1 MKILFLDLETSPNLA
16 HVWGLWDQNIAI
28 TQIERSTEVICW
40 GARWLGSDKV
50 IFKSVHHHGKKTMLD
65 ELHKVMDE
73 ADVLIGWN
81 SAAFDSKHIKREFIE
96 NGYLPPSPWIELDL
110 MRTVKNQFKF
120 PSNKLDYVS
129 QKLGVGSKVQHT
141 GFQLWL
147 DCMAGN
153 AKAWKLMKEYQIQDV
168 NLLIDLYYI
177 LLPWIKNHP
186 HVGVSE
192 GNPISC
198 RNCGSD
204 NLQRYGFR
212 FTGNTKYQRYLC
224 QECGT
229 SLRGEIVLSGK
240 RS

>member
-40 GARWLGSDKV
+40 GARWLGQDKV
-50 IFKSVHHHGKKTMLD
+50 MFKSVHHHGKEAMLD

-110 MRTVKNQFKF
+110 MRIVRSQFKF
-120 PSNKLDYVS
+120 PSNKLDYVA
-129 QKLGVGSKVQHT
+129 QKLGVGAKVKHS

-147 DCMAGN
+147 DCMAGIP
-153 AKAWKLMKEYQIQDV
+153 KAWKEMKEYQIQDV
-168 NLLIDLYYI
+168 NLLIDLYNI

-186 HVGVSE
+186 HQGLDLAE
-192 GNPISC
+192 PRSC
-198 RNCGSD
+198 RNCGSTEIKRWGYRY
-204 NLQRYGFR
+204 NATTKLQRYKCMG
-212 FTGNTKYQRYLC
+212 
-224 QECGT
+224 CG
-229 SLRGEIVLSGK
+229 GYLSGEVITK
-240 RS
+240 VATK